1 MQSSTQQPIAVER
14 PVWRHLLF
22 GLLLIAFVLP
32 YWLDTWWKFIPSS
45 VLMVSLMRALSPAQ
59 YRPWLGLRLSG
70 RALAMTVGLLLAFH
84 LLARVVILQS
94 VESQQVLYMQ
104 DWHPLGWRFT
114 HLFQA
119 LNEEMLFRGLLL
131 GAWMR
136 SWNRPGTISVL
147 TAIVFSLAHLA
158 FYALNNGEVLAM
170 SVLATLFAF
179 GLASNWLYIRFG
191 HIGFSYALHAGWN
204 TVRFT
209 AIYVP
214 FARNDV
220 FSEAK
225 TFNLIEGSGP
235 VLALALG
242 VLGVSAAC
250 LYRRPRQTASAT
262 NPPEGQPVS

>member
-14 PVWRHLLF
+14 PFWRHALL
-22 GLLLIAFVLP
+22 GLLLIAFALP
-32 YWLDTWWKFIPSS
+32 YWLDSWWKFIPSS
-45 VLMVSLMRALSPAQ
+45 VLIVASMRALSPAQ
-59 YRPWLGLRLSG
+59 YRSWLGLRLSG
-70 RALAMTVGLLLAFH
+70 RALAMTAGLLIAFH
-84 LLARVVILQS
+84 LLARLVIVQS

-136 SWNRPGTISVL
+136 SWNRPGTVSVV
-147 TAIVFSLAHLA
+147 TAAVFSLAHLA
-158 FYALNNGEVLAM
+158 FYALNSGVVLSPSA
-170 SVLATLFAF
+170 LATLFAF
-179 GLASNWLYIRFG
+179 GLAANWLFMRFG
-191 HIGFSYALHAGWN
+191 HIGYAYALHAGWN

-220 FSEAK
+220 LSEAQ

-235 VLALALG
+235 VL
-242 VLGVSAAC
+242 VLGLLVLAISAYF
-250 LYRRPRQTASAT
+250 LHQKQRQTT
-262 NPPEGQPVS
+262 